1 MKLEHNVLFMT
12 DKNILQFSLI
22 SDLIKKKI
30 SDLIKK
36 KSGYLSFAPVNI
48 IFVRKIINANIAPF
62 PRFTTNVKFE
72 KTVDII
78 PYTSISL
85 RTTLNI

>member
-1 MKLEHNVLFMT
+1 MKLEHNLLFMT

-22 SDLIKKKI
+22 SDLI
-30 SDLIKK
+30 K

-48 IFVRKIINANIAPF
+48 IFVRKIINAIIASF

-72 KTVDII
+72 KN
-78 PYTSISL
+78 
-85 RTTLNI
+85 R

>member
-1 MKLEHNVLFMT
+1 MKLEHNLLFMT

-36 KSGYLSFAPVNI
+36 SGYLSFAPVNI
-48 IFVRKIINANIAPF
+48 IFVRKIINAIISPF